1 MKYLSIIY
9 LGCYIHIITRENE
22 QYSNKYSCSLSHIK
36 IFLEK
41 KLGNDTSIFSKS
53 KEIREFIKKSKSILS
68 SPLQKPQTDLAN
80 FLAIDSSFEYSCS
93 IVNSIENKTQK
104 ILQNDFIPNDD
115 VKLLG
120 RINSEL
126 ALEDLYL
133 IPMKTSLSQH

>member
-1 MKYLSIIY
+1 MAGATVSPPF
-9 LGCYIHIITRENE
+9 
-22 QYSNKYSCSLSHIK
+22 
-36 IFLEK
+36 FLP
-41 KLGNDTSIFSKS
+41 LVVRALVYTANVAKS

-126 ALEDLYL
+126 EGTRLQDCRRPA
-133 IPMKTSLSQH
+133 KGQCQGVC

>member
-1 MKYLSIIY
+1 M
-9 LGCYIHIITRENE
+9 
-22 QYSNKYSCSLSHIK
+22 
-36 IFLEK
+36 
-41 KLGNDTSIFSKS
+41 
-53 KEIREFIKKSKSILS
+53 
-68 SPLQKPQTDLAN
+68 QKPQTDLAN

-133 IPMKTSLSQH
+133 IPDEDIVISTLE